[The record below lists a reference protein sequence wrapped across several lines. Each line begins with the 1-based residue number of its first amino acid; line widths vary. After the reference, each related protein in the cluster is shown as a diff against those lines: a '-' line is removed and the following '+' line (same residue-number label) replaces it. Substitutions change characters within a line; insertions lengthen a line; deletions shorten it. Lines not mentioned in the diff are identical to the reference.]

1 MKKALSLAVLLAV
14 VSVSTAVA
22 ATPPLVKE
30 EIDRLVASFL
40 PPCPDPVKIS
50 SEPLSMTLGN
60 GLRASIVRVDSTN
73 GWCATQMLAL
83 ATPSKT
89 YFLGVPWILN
99 GLSGTPAEKIRQ
111 FAWTRMQDTVEAK
124 VAMAP
129 RKDGFLPVVVEEK
142 TEFGKIRMSG
152 VVDTEGTIFIPG
164 DVRAL
169 TGNAAQTRLD
179 ALKAV
184 AGKAPYKG
192 PAAAKVTVYEFSDF
206 QCPACKR
213 TADLGDK
220 IAREFGDKVRFVRLD
235 LPLMGNHPW
244 AFPAALAARAIWK
257 QNPQAFWAFKSEVY
271 ENQENLDAFKIEDFA
286 RGFAKAN
293 GLDVTRFDAD
303 VQSAALK
310 EEILASVSAARSVQV
325 NGTPSFLVDGVQVI
339 PGDNGRQLLEAIR
352 AKVAAAR

>member
-14 VSVSTAVA
+14 SAVSTAAA
-22 ATPPLVKE
+22 ATPPLIKE
-30 EIDRLVASFL
+30 EVDKLVASFL

-50 SEPLSMTLGN
+50 SEPLGVTLGS
-60 GLRASIVRVDSTN
+60 GLRASVVRIDSAN
-73 GWCATQMLAL
+73 GWCATQVLAL
-83 ATPSKT
+83 ATSSKT
-89 YFLGVPWILN
+89 YFLGVPWVLA

-111 FAWTRMQDTVEAK
+111 FAWTRMNDSVEAK

-142 TEFGKIRMSG
+142 TEFGRIKMSG
-152 VVDTEGTIFIPG
+152 VVDMAGTIFIPG
-164 DVRAL
+164 DVRSL
-169 TGNAAQTRLD
+169 TANGAQLRLD
-179 ALKAV
+179 ALKAI

-192 PAAAKVTVYEFSDF
+192 PATAKVIVYEFSDF

-213 TADLGDK
+213 SADLGDK
-220 IAREFGDKVRFVRLD
+220 IAKEFGEKVRFVRLD

-244 AFPAALAARAIWK
+244 AFPAALMARAIWK
-257 QNPQAFWAFKSEVY
+257 QNPEAFWTFKREVY
-271 ENQENLDAFKIEDFA
+271 ENQENLDAFKIDDFA

-293 GLDVTRFDAD
+293 GLDVARFDAD

-310 EEILASVSAARSVQV
+310 EEILASISAARSVQV
-325 NGTPSFLVDGVQVI
+325 NGTPSYLVDGVAVI
-339 PGDNGRQLLEAIR
+339 PGENGRQLLEAIR